1 MRKIRAFKRR
11 EKCNAIIVSNLLG
24 QETDRNKIA
33 AAVPN
38 DHTTQM
44 LALTFMP
51 DNIDGVF
58 SDPVK
63 HIGDLLIAGQGD
75 ACIAGI
81 GCIENETAVGAGQP
95 VQSEDIL
102 MLLQESPYLG
112 LFPAP
117 TLSQVFQ
124 SQKNSGFTVLANRS
138 KKKKT
143 HCADPSIRCGTKDP
157 AMHQLH

>member
-24 QETDRNKIA
+24 KQADRKEIA

-44 LALTFMP
+44 LTLTFMP
-51 DNIDGVF
+51 DNTGGVF
-58 SDPVK
+58 SDLVK

-81 GCIENETAVGAGQP
+81 GCIENEAAIGAG
-95 VQSEDIL
+95 
-102 MLLQESPYLG
+102 
-112 LFPAP
+112 
-117 TLSQVFQ
+117 
-124 SQKNSGFTVLANRS
+124 
-138 KKKKT
+138 
-143 HCADPSIRCGTKDP
+143 
-157 AMHQLH
+157 